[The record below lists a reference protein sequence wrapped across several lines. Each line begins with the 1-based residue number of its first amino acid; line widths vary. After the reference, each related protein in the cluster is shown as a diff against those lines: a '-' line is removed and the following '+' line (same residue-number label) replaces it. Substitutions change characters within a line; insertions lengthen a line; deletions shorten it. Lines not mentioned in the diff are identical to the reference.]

1 MNFTYIK
8 KADGIVLVYDPSE
21 EDEQLKENLDFWLKT
36 IDNNSDILEKNDCVW
51 LVGNNKNNN
60 NEITNIEEEKKRIEN
75 LKLAYQIK
83 EHRIIILNKI
93 KTEIEPV
100 NVNYFFYF

>member
-60 NEITNIEEEKKRIEN
+60 NEINKIEEQKRIEN

>member
-60 NEITNIEEEKKRIEN
+60 NEINKIEEQKRIEN

-93 KTEIEPV
+93 NTEIEPV

>member
-1 MNFTYIK
+1 MHFTYIK
-8 KADGIVLVYDPSE
+8 KADEIVLVYDPSE
-21 EDEQLKENLDFWLKT
+21 EDDQLKENLDFWLET
-36 IDNNSDILEKNDCVW
+36 IHQNFDIEEKNDCVW

-60 NEITNIEEEKKRIEN
+60 NEINKIEEQKRIEN

-93 KTEIEPV
+93 NTEIEPV